1 MQKCKRCKC
10 EYCIKFVDPMDREV
24 IKPGEQCKEG
34 YRWDLTGKKKDSAN
48 SGREELFQISVKDNF
63 SNVNRF

>member
-1 MQKCKRCKC
+1 
-10 EYCIKFVDPMDREV
+10 MDREV